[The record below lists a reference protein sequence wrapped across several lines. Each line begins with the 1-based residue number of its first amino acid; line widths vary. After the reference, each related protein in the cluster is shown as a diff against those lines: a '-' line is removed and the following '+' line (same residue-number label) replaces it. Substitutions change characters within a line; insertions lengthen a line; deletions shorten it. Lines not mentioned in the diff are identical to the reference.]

1 MGYKCRQIARRR
13 GLTIRGSW
21 AIVFVYDFVLDEE
34 SFLEQVTDHTLAA
47 ARKVIAVHINYPS
60 RAAQRGRTPEQP
72 SYFLKPSSSL
82 ALSGSTVERP
92 AGCELLGYEGE
103 IALIIGKPAR
113 RVGIEDAWNHVEWVT
128 ASNDLGVYDL
138 RWADKGSNLR
148 SKGGDGFTPVGP
160 GLIAAD
166 AVDPAG
172 LRIRT
177 WHNGELVQDDTTRDL
192 LFPFARLVADLSQL
206 LTLEEGDIILTGTP
220 AGASVAKPGDVL
232 EVEVSA
238 AAGSGSTTPG
248 GAAAGEVTTGGV
260 TTGGLTEGGITTGGI
275 TTGRLVTLVAEGTTP
290 FGDFGAQPRTDDL
303 QREEAYGSRA
313 AAGLPAAEH
322 VPSEEAPA
330 ADAAAPAVVP
340 VLTPELKA
348 KLESVCT
355 ATLSSQL
362 RKRGLNNVSIDGL
375 TSTRPEKRIVGLART
390 LRYVP
395 NREDLFKT
403 HGGGFNAQKKAID
416 SVNEGEILVMEAR
429 GEKGT
434 GTIGDIL
441 ALRAQVRGAAA
452 IITDGGVRDFSAVAA
467 MDMPTYYA
475 NPHPAVLGRRHI
487 PWDTDITIAC
497 GGTTV
502 QPGDII
508 VADADGILVIPPALA
523 AELADDSIAQE
534 REEAFITEM
543 VQQGHS
549 VDGLYPLNAEWRAR
563 YVNWE
568 AGKANE

>member
-1 MGYKCRQIARRR
+1 M
-13 GLTIRGSW
+13 
-21 AIVFVYDFVLDEE
+21 
-34 SFLEQVTDHTLAA
+34 EQVTDHTLAA

-82 ALSGSTVERP
+82 ALGSAEAPSTVERP

-113 RVGIEDAWNHVEWVT
+113 RVGLEDAWNHVEWVT

-138 RWADKGSNLR
+138 RYADKGSNLR

-160 GLIAAD
+160 GLIPAD
-166 AVDPAG
+166 TVDPAT

-177 WHNGELVQDDTTRDL
+177 WHNGEVVQDDTTEDL

-220 AGASVAKPGDVL
+220 AGASVAKPGDVV
-232 EVEVSA
+232 EVEVT
-238 AAGSGSTTPG
+238 AGDFS
-248 GAAAGEVTTGGV
+248 
-260 TTGGLTEGGITTGGI
+260 
-275 TTGRLVTLVAEGTTP
+275 TGRLATRVTEGTTP
-290 FGDFGAQPRTDDL
+290 FADFGARPRTDDT
-303 QREEAYGSRA
+303 QREEAYGSRE
-313 AAGLPAAEH
+313 AAGLAAVE
-322 VPSEEAPA
+322 
-330 ADAAAPAVVP
+330 AAAVGP
-340 VLTPELKA
+340 VLTRELKA
-348 KLESVCT
+348 KLERVCT

-375 TSTRPEKRIVGLART
+375 SSTRPEKRIVGLART

-395 NREDLFKT
+395 NREDLYKA

-452 IITDGGVRDFSAVAA
+452 IITDGGVRDFAAVAA
-467 MDMPTYYA
+467 MDMPTYYS

-508 VADADGILVIPPALA
+508 VADSDGILVIPPALA
-523 AELADDSIAQE
+523 EELAEDSIAQE
-534 REEAFITEM
+534 REEVFIAEM

-563 YVNWE
+563 YEEWE
-568 AGKANE
+568 AGKAND

>member
-1 MGYKCRQIARRR
+1 M
-13 GLTIRGSW
+13 
-21 AIVFVYDFVLDEE
+21 
-34 SFLEQVTDHTLAA
+34 EQVNDDTLAA

-60 RAAQRGRTPEQP
+60 RAAQRGRTPAQP

-82 ALSGSTVERP
+82 ALTGSAVERP

-103 IALIIGKPAR
+103 IALVIGKAAR
-113 RVGIEDAWNHVEWVT
+113 RVEIDDAWSHVAAVT

-138 RWADKGSNLR
+138 RYADKGSNLR

-160 GLIAAD
+160 ALIPAD
-166 AVDPAG
+166 AVDPAN

-177 WHNGELVQDDTTRDL
+177 WHNGELVQDDTTEDL

-232 EVEVSA
+232 EVEVSTA
-238 AAGSGSTTPG
+238 D
-248 GAAAGEVTTGGV
+248 
-260 TTGGLTEGGITTGGI
+260 GGLS
-275 TTGRLVTLVAEGTTP
+275 TGRLTTTVEEGTTA
-290 FGDFGAQPRTDDL
+290 FADFGAGPKVDDV
-303 QREEAYGSRA
+303 QREEAYGSRE
-313 AAGLPAAEH
+313 AAGLPA
-322 VPSEEAPA
+322 VSSEAGA
-330 ADAAAPAVVP
+330 S

-375 TSTRPEKRIVGLART
+375 TSTRPEKRVVGLART

-395 NREDLFKT
+395 NREDLFKA
-403 HGGGFNAQKKAID
+403 HGGGFNAQKRAID

-441 ALRAQVRGAAA
+441 ALRAEVRGAAA
-452 IITDGGVRDFSAVAA
+452 IITDGGVRDFAAVAA
-467 MDMPTYYA
+467 MELPTYYS

-508 VADADGILVIPPALA
+508 VADSDGILVIPPALA
-523 AELADDSIAQE
+523 EEVADDSIVQE
-534 REEAFITEM
+534 REEVFIAEM
-543 VQQGHS
+543 VAQGHS
-549 VDGLYPLNAEWRAR
+549 VDGLYPLSAEWRAK
-563 YVNWE
+563 YKEWE
-568 AGKANE
+568 AGKDD

>member
-1 MGYKCRQIARRR
+1 
-13 GLTIRGSW
+13 
-21 AIVFVYDFVLDEE
+21 
-34 SFLEQVTDHTLAA
+34 LEQVNGDTLAA
-47 ARKVIAVHINYPS
+47 ARKVIALHINYPS
-60 RAAQRGRTPEQP
+60 RAAQRGRTPAQP

-82 ALSGSTVERP
+82 SLSGSPVERP

-103 IALIIGKPAR
+103 IALVIGKAAR
-113 RVGIEDAWNHVEWVT
+113 RIGIADAWSHVAFVT

-138 RWADKGSNLR
+138 RYADKGSNLR
-148 SKGGDGFTPVGP
+148 SKGGDGFTPLGP
-160 GLIAAD
+160 ALIPAD

-177 WHNGELVQDDTTRDL
+177 WHNGELVQDDTTEEL
-192 LFPFARLVADLSQL
+192 LFPFARLVADVSQL

-220 AGASVAKPGDVL
+220 AGASVAEPGDVL

-238 AAGSGSTTPG
+238 IGSNGSD
-248 GAAAGEVTTGGV
+248 
-260 TTGGLTEGGITTGGI
+260 GGL
-275 TTGRLVTLVAEGTTP
+275 TTGRLTTTVEEGTTP
-290 FGDFGAQPRTDDL
+290 FADFGAGPKVDDL

-313 AAGLPAAEH
+313 AAGLPAVDNAEAGTA
-322 VPSEEAPA
+322 VGPA
-330 ADAAAPAVVP
+330 
-340 VLTPELKA
+340 LSLELKA
-348 KLESVCT
+348 KLESVAT

-375 TSTRPEKRIVGLART
+375 QATRPDRRVVGLART

-403 HGGGFNAQKKAID
+403 HGGGFNAQKRAID
-416 SVNEGEILVMEAR
+416 SVNEGEVLVMEAR

-434 GTIGDIL
+434 GTVGDIL

-452 IITDGGVRDFSAVAA
+452 IITDGGVRDFSAVAGLE
-467 MDMPTYYA
+467 MPTYFA

-497 GGTTV
+497 GGATV

-508 VADADGILVIPPALA
+508 VADSDGILVIPPAI
-523 AELADDSIAQE
+523 AEELVEDCIRQE
-534 REEAFITEM
+534 KEEAFIFEM
-543 VQQGHS
+543 VQQGNS
-549 VDGLYPLNAEWRAR
+549 VDGLYPMNPQWQAR
-563 YVNWE
+563 YKEWE
-568 AGKANE
+568 AGQVSD

>member
-1 MGYKCRQIARRR
+1 MSCIVSY
-13 GLTIRGSW
+13 TISYSKRSNT
-21 AIVFVYDFVLDEE
+21 LD
-34 SFLEQVTDHTLAA
+34 QVTDDTLAA

-60 RAAQRGRTPEQP
+60 RAAERGRTPAQP

-82 ALSGSTVERP
+82 SLNGGSVERP

-103 IALIIGKPAR
+103 IALVLGKAAR
-113 RVGIEDAWNHVEWVT
+113 RVGIDDAWSHVAAVT

-138 RWADKGSNLR
+138 RYADKGSNVR

-160 GLIAAD
+160 ALIPAD
-166 AVDPAG
+166 AVDPAK

-177 WHNGELVQDDTTRDL
+177 WHNGQLVQDDTTEDL

-232 EVEVSA
+232 EVEVSTIDDA
-238 AAGSGSTTPG
+238 FSTRRL
-248 GAAAGEVTTGGV
+248 TTTV
-260 TTGGLTEGGITTGGI
+260 E
-275 TTGRLVTLVAEGTTP
+275 EGTTP
-290 FGDFGAQPRTDDL
+290 FTDFGAGPKVDDL
-303 QREEAYGSRA
+303 QREEAYGSRE
-313 AAGLPAAEH
+313 AAGLPRGT
-322 VPSEEAPA
+322 S
-330 ADAAAPAVVP
+330 

-348 KLESVCT
+348 RLESVAT

-362 RKRGLNNVSIDGL
+362 RKRGLNNVSMDGL
-375 TSTRPEKRIVGLART
+375 QATRPDRRVVGLART

-434 GTIGDIL
+434 GTVGDIL

-452 IITDGGVRDFSAVAA
+452 IITDGGVRDYTAVAGL
-467 MDMPTYYA
+467 DMPTYFA

-497 GGTTV
+497 GGATV

-508 VADADGILVIPPALA
+508 VADSDGILVIPPAI
-523 AELADDSIAQE
+523 AEELVEDCITQE
-534 REEAFITEM
+534 KEETFIFQM
-543 VQQGHS
+543 VQEGNS
-549 VDGLYPLNAEWRAR
+549 VDGLYPMNADWQAKYKEWKGSP
-563 YVNWE
+563 N
-568 AGKANE
+568 G

>member
-1 MGYKCRQIARRR
+1 
-13 GLTIRGSW
+13 
-21 AIVFVYDFVLDEE
+21 
-34 SFLEQVTDHTLAA
+34 LEQVTDHTLAA
-47 ARKVIAVHINYPS
+47 ARKVIAVHLNYPS

-82 ALSGSTVERP
+82 ALSGSSVERP
-92 AGCELLGYEGE
+92 AGCELLGFEGE
-103 IALIIGKPAR
+103 VALVIGKDAR
-113 RVGIEDAWNHVEWVT
+113 RVGIGDAWSYVAAVT

-138 RWADKGSNLR
+138 RYADKGSNLR

-160 GLIAAD
+160 ALIPAD

-177 WHNGELVQDDTTRDL
+177 WHNGELVQDDTTGDL

-206 LTLEEGDIILTGTP
+206 LTLQEGDIILTGTP
-220 AGASVAKPGDVL
+220 AGASVARPGDVV
-232 EVEVSA
+232 EVEVS
-238 AAGSGSTTPG
+238 SGAHS
-248 GAAAGEVTTGGV
+248 
-260 TTGGLTEGGITTGGI
+260 
-275 TTGRLVTLVAEGTTP
+275 TGRLRTTVTEGTTP
-290 FGDFGAQPRTDDL
+290 FADFGAGPKADDT

-313 AAGLPAAEH
+313 AAGLPAAE
-322 VPSEEAPA
+322 SPA
-330 ADAAAPAVVP
+330 TGTAQSLPA
-340 VLTPELKA
+340 ELKA

-375 TSTRPEKRIVGLART
+375 QSTRPGKRIVGLART

-403 HGGGFNAQKKAID
+403 HGGGFNAQKRAID
-416 SVNEGEILVMEAR
+416 TVNDGEILVMEAR

-434 GTIGDIL
+434 GTVGDIL

-452 IITDGGVRDFSAVAA
+452 IITDGGVRDLSAVAA
-467 MDMPTYYA
+467 LDMPTYFA
-475 NPHPAVLGRRHI
+475 NPHPAVLGRRHV

-523 AELADDSIAQE
+523 AELAEDSIAQE
-534 REEAFITEM
+534 REEAFIAEM
-543 VQQGHS
+543 VAQGHS
-549 VDGLYPLNAEWRAR
+549 VDGLYPLDAAWRAK
-563 YVNWE
+563 YE
-568 AGKANE
+568 AWDAEQPRD

>member
-1 MGYKCRQIARRR
+1 M
-13 GLTIRGSW
+13 
-21 AIVFVYDFVLDEE
+21 
-34 SFLEQVTDHTLAA
+34 EQVTDRILAA

-60 RAAQRGRTPEQP
+60 RAAQRGRTPVQP

-92 AGCELLGYEGE
+92 LGCELLGFEGE

-113 RVGIEDAWNHVEWVT
+113 RVSVQDAWSHVEWVT

-138 RWADKGSNLR
+138 RYADKGSNLR

-166 AVDPAG
+166 AVDPEK

-177 WHNGELVQDDTTRDL
+177 WHNGALIQDDTTADL

-206 LTLEEGDIILTGTP
+206 VTLEEGDIILTGTP
-220 AGASVAKPGDVL
+220 AGATVATPGDEV
-232 EVEVSA
+232 EVEVSTQGADSPA
-238 AAGSGSTTPG
+238 AG
-248 GAAAGEVTTGGV
+248 GAAFPA
-260 TTGGLTEGGITTGGI
+260 LS
-275 TTGRLVTLVAEGTTP
+275 TGRLVTRVVDGTTP
-290 FGDFGAQPRTDDL
+290 FADFGAQPKTDDL
-303 QREEAYGSRA
+303 QREEAYGSRE
-313 AAGLPAAEH
+313 AAGLPATG
-322 VPSEEAPA
+322 
-330 ADAAAPAVVP
+330 ADAEPGVLAAAVGP
-340 VLTPELKA
+340 VLSPELKA

-416 SVNEGEILVMEAR
+416 SVNKGEILVMEAR

-452 IITDGGVRDFSAVAA
+452 VITDGGVRDFSAVAA
-467 MDMPTYYA
+467 LDMPTYYA

-497 GGTTV
+497 GGATV

-523 AELADDSIAQE
+523 EELADDSLAQE
-534 REEAFITEM
+534 REETFIAEM

-549 VDGLYPLNAEWRAR
+549 VDGLYPLNTQWRTR
-563 YVNWE
+563 YEEWE
-568 AGKANE
+568 AGTAHD

>member
-1 MGYKCRQIARRR
+1 
-13 GLTIRGSW
+13 
-21 AIVFVYDFVLDEE
+21 
-34 SFLEQVTDHTLAA
+34 LEQVNGDTLAA

-60 RAAQRGRTPEQP
+60 RAAQRGRTPAQP

-82 ALSGSTVERP
+82 SLSGSTLERP

-103 IALIIGKPAR
+103 IALVIGKAAR
-113 RVGIEDAWNHVEWVT
+113 RVGIEDAWSHVAGVT
-128 ASNDLGVYDL
+128 AGNDLGVYDL

-160 GLIAAD
+160 ALIAAD
-166 AVDPAG
+166 AVDPAR

-177 WHNGELVQDDTTRDL
+177 WHNGQLVQDDTTEDL

-238 AAGSGSTTPG
+238 GD
-248 GAAAGEVTTGGV
+248 
-260 TTGGLTEGGITTGGI
+260 L
-275 TTGRLVTLVAEGTTP
+275 TTGRLVTRVEEGTTP
-290 FGDFGAQPRTDDL
+290 FADFGAGPKVDDL
-303 QREEAYGSRA
+303 QREEAYGSRE
-313 AAGLPAAEH
+313 AAGLPAVDDA
-322 VPSEEAPA
+322 VAGDAVAPS
-330 ADAAAPAVVP
+330 
-340 VLTPELKA
+340 LSPELKA
-348 KLESVCT
+348 KLERVAT

-375 TSTRPEKRIVGLART
+375 QATRPDRRVVGLART

-403 HGGGFNAQKKAID
+403 HGGGFNAQKQAID

-434 GTIGDIL
+434 GTVGDIL

-452 IITDGGVRDFSAVAA
+452 IITDGGVRDYTAVAGLE
-467 MDMPTYYA
+467 MPTYFA

-497 GGTTV
+497 GGATV

-508 VADADGILVIPPALA
+508 VADSDGILVIPPALA
-523 AELADDSIAQE
+523 EELAEDCIQQE
-534 REEAFITEM
+534 KEETFIFEM
-543 VQQGHS
+543 VQQGNS
-549 VDGLYPLNAEWRAR
+549 VDGLYPMNAEWQAR
-563 YVNWE
+563 YKEWE
-568 AGKANE
+568 AGQAND

>member
-1 MGYKCRQIARRR
+1 MEK
-13 GLTIRGSW
+13 
-21 AIVFVYDFVLDEE
+21 
-34 SFLEQVTDHTLAA
+34 VTDHILAA

-103 IALIIGKPAR
+103 IALVIGKPAR
-113 RVGIEDAWNHVEWVT
+113 RVGPGDAWSHVEWIT

-138 RWADKGSNLR
+138 RYADKGSNLR

-160 GLIAAD
+160 ALIPAAD
-166 AVDPAG
+166 VDPSQ

-177 WHNGELVQDDTTRDL
+177 WHNGELVQDDTTEDL

-206 LTLEEGDIILTGTP
+206 LTLETGDIILTGTP
-220 AGASVAKPGDVL
+220 AGASVAQPGDVV
-232 EVEVSA
+232 EVEVTA
-238 AAGSGSTTPG
+238 
-248 GAAAGEVTTGGV
+248 
-260 TTGGLTEGGITTGGI
+260 GGLSS
-275 TTGRLVTLVAEGTTP
+275 GRLATTVTEGTTP
-290 FGDFGAQPRTDDL
+290 FADFGARPKSDDT
-303 QREEAYGSRA
+303 QREEAYGSRE
-313 AAGLPAAEH
+313 AAGLA
-322 VPSEEAPA
+322 V
-330 ADAAAPAVVP
+330 VVP
-340 VLTPELKA
+340 VLTPELKK
-348 KLESVCT
+348 KLESVAT

-375 TSTRPEKRIVGLART
+375 QATRPDRRVVGLART

-395 NREDLFKT
+395 NREDLFTT
-403 HGGGFNAQKKAID
+403 HGGGFNAQKRAID

-434 GTIGDIL
+434 GTVGDIL
-441 ALRAQVRGAAA
+441 ALRAQMRGAAA
-452 IITDGGVRDFSAVAA
+452 IITDGGVRDYTAVAGL
-467 MDMPTYYA
+467 DMPTYFA

-497 GGTTV
+497 GGATV

-508 VADADGILVIPPALA
+508 VADSDGILVIPPAIA
-523 AELADDSIAQE
+523 GELVDECIEQE
-534 REEAFITEM
+534 KEESFIFEM
-543 VQQGHS
+543 VKQGNS
-549 VDGLYPLNAEWRAR
+549 VDGLYPMNAQWRAR
-563 YVNWE
+563 YEEWE
-568 AGKANE
+568 GAQGD

>member
-1 MGYKCRQIARRR
+1 M
-13 GLTIRGSW
+13 
-21 AIVFVYDFVLDEE
+21 
-34 SFLEQVTDHTLAA
+34 EQVTDHILAA

-82 ALSGSTVERP
+82 AIGSAEAPSTVERP

-138 RWADKGSNLR
+138 RYADKGSNLR

-166 AVDPAG
+166 TVDPAG

-177 WHNGELVQDDTTRDL
+177 WHNGGLVQDDTTEDL

-220 AGASVAKPGDVL
+220 AGASVAQPGDVV
-232 EVEVSA
+232 EVEVSTTTG
-238 AAGSGSTTPG
+238 AAG
-248 GAAAGEVTTGGV
+248 GAGR
-260 TTGGLTEGGITTGGI
+260 
-275 TTGRLVTLVAEGTTP
+275 TTGRLVTRVEEGTTP
-290 FGDFGAQPRTDDL
+290 FGDFGARPKVDDV
-303 QREEAYGSRA
+303 QREEAYGSRE
-313 AAGLPAAEH
+313 AAGLAPVAGAAVGPH
-322 VPSEEAPA
+322 LSS
-330 ADAAAPAVVP
+330 
-340 VLTPELKA
+340 ELKA

-375 TSTRPEKRIVGLART
+375 SATRPEKRVVGLART

-395 NREDLFKT
+395 NREDLFKAY
-403 HGGGFNAQKKAID
+403 GGGFNAQKKAID

-467 MDMPTYYA
+467 MDMPTYYS

-508 VADADGILVIPPALA
+508 VADSDGILVIPPALA
-523 AELADDSIAQE
+523 EEVADDSIAQE
-534 REEAFITEM
+534 REETFIAEM
-543 VQQGHS
+543 VSQGHS
-549 VDGLYPLNAEWRAR
+549 VDGLYPLNAAWRTK
-563 YVNWE
+563 YEQWE
-568 AGKANE
+568 TDKIND

>member
-1 MGYKCRQIARRR
+1 M
-13 GLTIRGSW
+13 
-21 AIVFVYDFVLDEE
+21 
-34 SFLEQVTDHTLAA
+34 EQVNDDTLAA

-60 RAAQRGRTPEQP
+60 RAAQRGRTPAQP

-82 ALSGSTVERP
+82 SLTGGGVERP
-92 AGCELLGYEGE
+92 AGCELLGFEGE
-103 IALIIGKPAR
+103 IALVIGKPAR
-113 RVGIEDAWNHVEWVT
+113 RVGIDDAWSHVAAVT

-138 RWADKGSNLR
+138 RYADKGSNLR

-160 GLIAAD
+160 ALIPAD
-166 AVDPAG
+166 AVDPAS

-177 WHNGELVQDDTTRDL
+177 WHNGELVQDGTTEDL

-232 EVEVSA
+232 EVEV
-238 AAGSGSTTPG
+238 TT
-248 GAAAGEVTTGGV
+248 ADD
-260 TTGGLTEGGITTGGI
+260 GLS
-275 TTGRLVTLVAEGTTP
+275 TGRLTTTVEDGTTA
-290 FGDFGAQPRTDDL
+290 FADFGAGPRIDDV
-303 QREEAYGSRA
+303 QREEAYGSRE
-313 AAGLPAAEH
+313 AAGLPAAT
-322 VPSEEAPA
+322 S
-330 ADAAAPAVVP
+330 
-340 VLTPELKA
+340 VLAPELKA
-348 KLESVCT
+348 KLESVAT

-375 TSTRPEKRIVGLART
+375 TATRPDRKVVGLART

-395 NREDLFKT
+395 NREDLFRT
-403 HGGGFNAQKKAID
+403 HGGGFNAQKRAID
-416 SVNEGEILVMEAR
+416 SVNQGEILVMEAR

-467 MDMPTYYA
+467 MELPAYYS

-508 VADADGILVIPPALA
+508 VADADGILVIPPAIA
-523 AELADDSIAQE
+523 EELADDCIQQEKEETFIA
-534 REEAFITEM
+534 EM
-543 VQQGHS
+543 VKQGNS
-549 VDGLYPLNAEWRAR
+549 VDGLYPMNAEWQAK
-563 YVNWE
+563 YKEWE
-568 AGKANE
+568 AAND

>member
-1 MGYKCRQIARRR
+1 
-13 GLTIRGSW
+13 
-21 AIVFVYDFVLDEE
+21 
-34 SFLEQVTDHTLAA
+34 LEQVNDDTLAA

-60 RAAQRGRTPEQP
+60 RAAQRGRTPAQP

-82 ALSGSTVERP
+82 SLSGSAVERP
-92 AGCELLGYEGE
+92 AGCELLGFEGE
-103 IALIIGKPAR
+103 IALIVGKSAR
-113 RVGIEDAWNHVEWVT
+113 RVSIDDAWSHVEWVT

-138 RWADKGSNLR
+138 RYADKGSNLR

-160 GLIAAD
+160 ALIPAD
-166 AVDPAG
+166 AVDPSR

-177 WHNGELVQDDTTRDL
+177 WHNGDLVQDDTTEDL

-220 AGASVAKPGDVL
+220 AGASVAKPGDVV
-232 EVEVSA
+232 EVEVST
-238 AAGSGSTTPG
+238 AGSGTT
-248 GAAAGEVTTGGV
+248 AAGNTGPE
-260 TTGGLTEGGITTGGI
+260 L
-275 TTGRLVTLVAEGTTP
+275 TTGRLVTRVEEGSTP
-290 FGDFGAQPRTDDL
+290 FADFGAQPKTDDL
-303 QREEAYGSRA
+303 QREEAYGSRE
-313 AAGLPAAEH
+313 AAGLPAEN
-322 VPSEEAPA
+322 EAPVSA
-330 ADAAAPAVVP
+330 
-340 VLTPELKA
+340 LSPELKA

-362 RKRGLNNVSIDGL
+362 RKRGLDNVSIDGL
-375 TSTRPEKRIVGLART
+375 TATRPERRVVGLART

-403 HGGGFNAQKKAID
+403 HGGGFNAQKRAID
-416 SVNEGEILVMEAR
+416 SVNQGEILVMEAR

-467 MDMPTYYA
+467 MDLPTYYA

-497 GGTTV
+497 GGATV

-523 AELADDSIAQE
+523 EEVADDSIVQE
-534 REEAFITEM
+534 REESFITEM
-543 VQQGHS
+543 VSQGYS
-549 VDGLYPLNAEWRAR
+549 VDGLYPLNAEWRTK
-563 YVNWE
+563 YEKWDGMEN
-568 AGKANE
+568 GQSQ

>member
-1 MGYKCRQIARRR
+1 MTLEFRTQEVSQEMLAR
-13 GLTIRGSW
+13 T
-21 AIVFVYDFVLDEE
+21 
-34 SFLEQVTDHTLAA
+34 
-47 ARKVIAVHINYPS
+47 RKVIAVHINYPS

-82 ALSGSTVERP
+82 TLGSADAPGTVERP

-103 IALIIGKPAR
+103 IALVLGKSAR
-113 RVGIEDAWNHVEWVT
+113 RVGLEDAWSHVEWVT

-138 RWADKGSNLR
+138 RYADKGSNVR

-160 GLIAAD
+160 ALIPAD
-166 AVDPAG
+166 AVDPTR

-177 WHNGELVQDDTTRDL
+177 WHNGDLVQDDTTEDL
-192 LFPFARLVADLSQL
+192 LFPFAQLVADLSQL

-220 AGASVAKPGDVL
+220 AGASVAKPGDV
-232 EVEVSA
+232 VEI
-238 AAGSGSTTPG
+238 
-248 GAAAGEVTTGGV
+248 EVTGGDFSS
-260 TTGGLTEGGITTGGI
+260 
-275 TTGRLVTLVAEGTTP
+275 GRLATKVTEGTTP
-290 FGDFGAQPRTDDL
+290 FADFGARPKTDDT
-303 QREEAYGSRA
+303 QREEAYGSRE
-313 AAGLPAAEH
+313 AAGLEAAG
-322 VPSEEAPA
+322 PEAA
-330 ADAAAPAVVP
+330 S

-348 KLESVCT
+348 KLESVAT

-375 TSTRPEKRIVGLART
+375 QATRPDRKVVGLART

-403 HGGGFNAQKKAID
+403 HGGGFNAQKRAID

-434 GTIGDIL
+434 GTVGDIL

-452 IITDGGVRDFSAVAA
+452 IITDGGVRDYSAVA
-467 MDMPTYYA
+467 DLEMPTYFA

-497 GGTTV
+497 GGATV

-508 VADADGILVIPPALA
+508 VADSDGILVIPPAI
-523 AELADDSIAQE
+523 AEELVDDCIQQE
-534 REEAFITEM
+534 KEETFIFQM
-543 VQQGHS
+543 VQEGNS
-549 VDGLYPLNAEWRAR
+549 VDGLYPMNKEWQARYAEWSASQSP
-563 YVNWE
+563 E
-568 AGKANE
+568 GASGD

>member
-1 MGYKCRQIARRR
+1 M
-13 GLTIRGSW
+13 
-21 AIVFVYDFVLDEE
+21 
-34 SFLEQVTDHTLAA
+34 EQVTDHILAA

-60 RAAQRGRTPEQP
+60 RAAQRGRTPGQP

-82 ALSGSTVERP
+82 ALGSAAAPSTVERP

-113 RVGIEDAWNHVEWVT
+113 RVGLEDAWSHVEWVT

-138 RWADKGSNLR
+138 RYADKGSNLR

-166 AVDPAG
+166 AVDPAK

-177 WHNGELVQDDTTRDL
+177 WHNGELVQDDTTGDQ

-220 AGASVAKPGDVL
+220 AGASVATPGDVV

-238 AAGSGSTTPG
+238 
-248 GAAAGEVTTGGV
+248 GE
-260 TTGGLTEGGITTGGI
+260 LSALS
-275 TTGRLVTLVAEGTTP
+275 TGRLVTRVAEGTTP
-290 FGDFGAQPRTDDL
+290 FADFGARPKTDDL
-303 QREEAYGSRA
+303 QREEAYGSRE
-313 AAGLPAAEH
+313 AAGL
-322 VPSEEAPA
+322 
-330 ADAAAPAVVP
+330 AAAQPSGMP
-340 VLTPELKA
+340 GLSPELKA

-362 RKRGLNNVSIDGL
+362 RKRGLDNVSIDGL
-375 TSTRPEKRIVGLART
+375 TSTRPERRIVGLART

-395 NREDLFKT
+395 NREDLFTT

-452 IITDGGVRDFSAVAA
+452 IITDGGVRDFTAVAA

-523 AELADDSIAQE
+523 EELADDSIAQE
-534 REEAFITEM
+534 REETFIAEM

-549 VDGLYPLNAEWRAR
+549 VDGLYPLNAAWRTR
-563 YVNWE
+563 YQEWE
-568 AGKANE
+568 AGKAND

>member
-1 MGYKCRQIARRR
+1 
-13 GLTIRGSW
+13 
-21 AIVFVYDFVLDEE
+21 
-34 SFLEQVTDHTLAA
+34 LEQVNGDTLAA

-60 RAAQRGRTPEQP
+60 RAAQRGRTPAQP

-82 ALSGSTVERP
+82 SLTGTAVERP

-103 IALIIGKPAR
+103 IALIIGKAAR
-113 RVGIEDAWNHVEWVT
+113 RVGIEDAWSHVAAVT

-138 RWADKGSNLR
+138 RYADKGSNLR

-160 GLIAAD
+160 ALVPAD
-166 AVDPAG
+166 AVDPAK

-177 WHNGELVQDDTTRDL
+177 WHNGEVVQDDTTEDL

-220 AGASVAKPGDVL
+220 AGASVAAPGDVL
-232 EVEVSA
+232 EVEV
-238 AAGSGSTTPG
+238 GTVDGN
-248 GAAAGEVTTGGV
+248 
-260 TTGGLTEGGITTGGI
+260 L
-275 TTGRLVTLVAEGTTP
+275 TTGRLVTRVEEGTTP
-290 FGDFGAQPRTDDL
+290 FADFGAQPKIDDL

-313 AAGLPAAEH
+313 AAGLPAD
-322 VPSEEAPA
+322 
-330 ADAAAPAVVP
+330 DAAAASA
-340 VLTPELKA
+340 LSPELKA

-375 TSTRPEKRIVGLART
+375 TSTRPEKRVVGLART

-403 HGGGFNAQKKAID
+403 HGGGFNAQKRAID

-467 MDMPTYYA
+467 MELPTYYA

-508 VADADGILVIPPALA
+508 VADSDGILVIPPALA
-523 AELADDSIAQE
+523 EEVADDSIVQE
-534 REEAFITEM
+534 REEVFIAEM
-543 VQQGHS
+543 VEQGHS

-563 YVNWE
+563 YNEWE
-568 AGKANE
+568 VGKAND

>member
-1 MGYKCRQIARRR
+1 M
-13 GLTIRGSW
+13 
-21 AIVFVYDFVLDEE
+21 
-34 SFLEQVTDHTLAA
+34 EQVTDHILAA

-72 SYFLKPSSSL
+72 SYFLKPASSL
-82 ALSGSTVERP
+82 AIGSAEAPSVVERP

-113 RVGIEDAWNHVEWVT
+113 RVGLEDAWSHVEWVT

-138 RWADKGSNLR
+138 RYADKGSNLR

-166 AVDPAG
+166 TVDPAG
-172 LRIRT
+172 LRVRT
-177 WHNGELVQDDTTRDL
+177 WHNGELVQDDTTEDL

-220 AGASVAKPGDVL
+220 AGASVAKPGDVV

-238 AAGSGSTTPG
+238 
-248 GAAAGEVTTGGV
+248 GEA
-260 TTGGLTEGGITTGGI
+260 
-275 TTGRLVTLVAEGTTP
+275 TTGRLATRVEEGTTA
-290 FGDFGAQPRTDDL
+290 FADFGARPKTDDV
-303 QREEAYGSRA
+303 QREEAYGSRE
-313 AAGLPAAEH
+313 AAGLSPDESAA
-322 VPSEEAPA
+322 VG
-330 ADAAAPAVVP
+330 P
-340 VLTPELKA
+340 VLTAELKA
-348 KLESVCT
+348 KLEGVCT

-403 HGGGFNAQKKAID
+403 HGGGFNAQKRAID

-508 VADADGILVIPPALA
+508 VADSDGILVIPPALA
-523 AELADDSIAQE
+523 EELADDSIVQE
-534 REEAFITEM
+534 REETFIAEM
-543 VQQGHS
+543 VEQGHS
-549 VDGLYPLNAEWRAR
+549 VDGLYPMNKEWQAR
-563 YVNWE
+563 FQEWQSRQG
-568 AGKANE
+568 AKGD

>member
-1 MGYKCRQIARRR
+1 M
-13 GLTIRGSW
+13 
-21 AIVFVYDFVLDEE
+21 
-34 SFLEQVTDHTLAA
+34 EQVNGDTLAA

-60 RAAQRGRTPEQP
+60 RAAQRGRTPAQP

-82 ALSGSTVERP
+82 SLTGTAVERP

-103 IALIIGKPAR
+103 IALIIGKAAR
-113 RVGIEDAWNHVEWVT
+113 RVGIEDAWSHVAAVT

-138 RWADKGSNLR
+138 RYADKGSNLR

-160 GLIAAD
+160 ALIPAD
-166 AVDPAG
+166 AFDPAK

-177 WHNGELVQDDTTRDL
+177 WHNGEVVQDDTTEDL

-220 AGASVAKPGDVL
+220 AGASVAAPGDVL
-232 EVEVSA
+232 EIEV
-238 AAGSGSTTPG
+238 GTVDGN
-248 GAAAGEVTTGGV
+248 
-260 TTGGLTEGGITTGGI
+260 L
-275 TTGRLVTLVAEGTTP
+275 TTGRLVTRVEEGTTP
-290 FGDFGAQPRTDDL
+290 FADFGAQPKIDDL

-313 AAGLPAAEH
+313 AAGLPAD
-322 VPSEEAPA
+322 
-330 ADAAAPAVVP
+330 DAAAASA
-340 VLTPELKA
+340 LSPELKA

-375 TSTRPEKRIVGLART
+375 TSTRPEKRVVGLART

-403 HGGGFNAQKKAID
+403 HGGGFNAQKRAID

-467 MDMPTYYA
+467 MELPTYYA

-508 VADADGILVIPPALA
+508 VADSDGILVIPPALA
-523 AELADDSIAQE
+523 EEVADDSIVQE
-534 REEAFITEM
+534 REEVFIAEM
-543 VQQGHS
+543 VEQGHS
-549 VDGLYPLNAEWRAR
+549 VDGLYPLNAEWRAK
-563 YVNWE
+563 YNEWE
-568 AGKANE
+568 AGKAND

>member
-1 MGYKCRQIARRR
+1 M
-13 GLTIRGSW
+13 
-21 AIVFVYDFVLDEE
+21 
-34 SFLEQVTDHTLAA
+34 EQVNGQTLAA

-60 RAAQRGRTPEQP
+60 RAAQRGRTPVQP

-82 ALSGSTVERP
+82 ALSGSPVERP

-103 IALIIGKPAR
+103 IALIIGKAVR
-113 RVGIEDAWNHVEWVT
+113 RVGIEDAWSHVEWVT

-138 RWADKGSNLR
+138 RYADKGSNLR

-160 GLIAAD
+160 GLIPAD
-166 AVDPAG
+166 AVDPAT

-177 WHNGELVQDDTTRDL
+177 WQNGELVQDDTTEDL

-238 AAGSGSTTPG
+238 GD
-248 GAAAGEVTTGGV
+248 
-260 TTGGLTEGGITTGGI
+260 L
-275 TTGRLVTLVAEGTTP
+275 TTGRLVTRVEDGTTP
-290 FGDFGAQPRTDDL
+290 FADFGAGPKVDDL
-303 QREEAYGSRA
+303 QREEAYGSRK
-313 AAGLPAAEH
+313 AAGLPETA
-322 VPSEEAPA
+322 S
-330 ADAAAPAVVP
+330 

-348 KLESVCT
+348 KLESVAT
-355 ATLSSQL
+355 ATLSSQM

-375 TSTRPEKRIVGLART
+375 QATRPDRRVVGLART

-403 HGGGFNAQKKAID
+403 HGGGFNAQKHAID

-434 GTIGDIL
+434 GTVGDIL

-452 IITDGGVRDFSAVAA
+452 IITDGGVRDFTAVAGL
-467 MDMPTYYA
+467 DMPTYFA

-497 GGTTV
+497 GGATV

-508 VADADGILVIPPALA
+508 VADSDGILVIPPALA
-523 AELADDSIAQE
+523 EELADDCIAQE
-534 REEAFITEM
+534 QEESFIFEM
-543 VQQGHS
+543 VKQGNS
-549 VDGLYPLNAEWRAR
+549 VDGLYPMNKEWQTRYEDWKAGNADD
-563 YVNWE
+563 
-568 AGKANE
+568 

>member
-1 MGYKCRQIARRR
+1 
-13 GLTIRGSW
+13 
-21 AIVFVYDFVLDEE
+21 
-34 SFLEQVTDHTLAA
+34 LEQVTDHVLAA

-82 ALSGSTVERP
+82 ATGSAEAPSTVERP

-113 RVGIEDAWNHVEWVT
+113 RVGIEDAWSHVEWVT

-138 RWADKGSNLR
+138 RYADKGSNLR

-166 AVDPAG
+166 TVDPAA

-177 WHNGELVQDDTTRDL
+177 WHNGDLVQDDTTGDL

-220 AGASVAKPGDVL
+220 AGASVATPGDVV

-238 AAGSGSTTPG
+238 G
-248 GAAAGEVTTGGV
+248 GPTA
-260 TTGGLTEGGITTGGI
+260 LS
-275 TTGRLVTLVAEGTTP
+275 TGRLVTRVAEGTTP
-290 FGDFGAQPRTDDL
+290 FADFGARPKADDA
-303 QREEAYGSRA
+303 QREEAYGSRE
-313 AAGLPAAEH
+313 AAGL
-322 VPSEEAPA
+322 
-330 ADAAAPAVVP
+330 AAPEGPTVGP
-340 VLTPELKA
+340 VLSPELKA

-375 TSTRPEKRIVGLART
+375 TSTRPQKRVVGLART

-395 NREDLFKT
+395 NREDLFKA

-416 SVNEGEILVMEAR
+416 SVNKGEILVMEAR

-523 AELADDSIAQE
+523 EEVADDSIAQE
-534 REEAFITEM
+534 REETFIAEM
-543 VQQGHS
+543 VAQGHS
-549 VDGLYPLNAEWRAR
+549 VDGLYPLNAAWRTR
-563 YVNWE
+563 YQEWE
-568 AGKANE
+568 AGKAND